1 MLDMVAVKR
10 TLRLITASFAAGAVV
25 IVIVLAGVS
34 RNEPQSPDL
43 ADGALLAVAV
53 IGLVGL
59 VIAAVWYARAGAH
72 PSSPAQVQ
80 MGYIIRI
87 AVAELGLLL
96 GVLAIFL
103 TGTLVPA
110 LTGLGL
116 FLVAL
121 LMLYLGLNQI
131 PDS

>member
-1 MLDMVAVKR
+1 
-10 TLRLITASFAAGAVV
+10 
-25 IVIVLAGVS
+25 
-34 RNEPQSPDL
+34 
-43 ADGALLAVAV
+43 
-53 IGLVGL
+53 
-59 VIAAVWYARAGAH
+59 
-72 PSSPAQVQ
+72 